1 MVTARASLT
10 DHHPHG
16 NARALA
22 DRRTRRDAPSV
33 VNPSLSLAR
42 AMNVVILPGS
52 GCTPTRE
59 CNYYAWLESELKRR
73 NICDDVRMSDMPDP
87 HVCRRNVWVP
97 FVENEL
103 KLDGAS
109 IVIGHSS
116 GAVCA
121 LRLAERNRVRG
132 VVLVAGYDDDLG
144 DANERA
150 SGYFGPDAFDYD
162 KIREN
167 CDGRIDC
174 VIGMRD
180 YLVEPSVQIALAEKL
195 RARETRCENR
205 SHFFTPPA
213 EEIIEAIER
222 MISE

>member
-1 MVTARASLT
+1 VTTLAPHSPPTPTPTGTRARGSTHASQRPLCHKRLT
-10 DHHPHG
+10 
-16 NARALA
+16 
-22 DRRTRRDAPSV
+22 
-33 VNPSLSLAR
+33 LSR

-59 CNYYAWLESELKRR
+59 CNYYAWLERELKRR

-109 IVIGHSS
+109 IIVGHSS

-150 SGYFGPDAFDYD
+150 SGYFGPDPFEYD

-213 EEIIEAIER
+213 EEIVEAIER
-222 MISE
+222 MID